1 MKIIFIQTGGTIDKD
16 YPKTRN
22 GWAFEIGEPAVDR
35 ILQLVHPSFDFE
47 ILTAF
52 KKDSLQITLSDR
64 KVLLSIIQNHQEHI
78 FIVTHGTDTFIETAR
93 FLDGKIPEKLIIL
106 TGAMRP
112 ERFTNSDASF
122 NLGAAIGASNL
133 LQKGVY
139 VAMNGLVKPVIDSR
153 REEHSD
159 QFI

>member
-52 KKDSLQITLSDR
+52 SGTPLSVNVR
-64 KVLLSIIQNHQEHI
+64 QLL
-78 FIVTHGTDTFIETAR
+78 R
-93 FLDGKIPEKLIIL
+93 
-106 TGAMRP
+106 
-112 ERFTNSDASF
+112 DA
-122 NLGAAIGASNL
+122 G
-133 LQKGVY
+133 
-139 VAMNGLVKPVIDSR
+139 
-153 REEHSD
+153 
-159 QFI
+159 